1 MLNSKGFACLFWAV
15 PFDVPVLVPVNLNN
29 CGRNQRVFETWRVFE
44 FEAKQALDVG
54 IVLIVTSDTL

>member
-15 PFDVPVLVPVNLNN
+15 PFDVPVLPVNLNN

-44 FEAKQALDVG
+44 FEAKQALCVM
-54 IVLIVTSDTL
+54 LELC